1 MNYRLILVAL
11 FFAILPVRA
20 QEAAQ
25 PSLPALTLRLGSHSI
40 TAEVADDDAKRT
52 CGLMFRESLA
62 TDAGMLFV
70 MPSVGPV
77 GFWMKNTKLP
87 LSIAYIDPQG
97 TIVEIHDLEPHNEKV
112 VRSAFPRIAY
122 ALEMARGWFSKNNVW
137 PGEQIAGLPAP
148 SRLQKEF

>member
-1 MNYRLILVAL
+1 MKFRLLFVAL
-11 FFAILPVRA
+11 VLCGHPVRA
-20 QEAAQ
+20 QDAAQ
-25 PSLPALTLRLGSHSI
+25 PALPALTLHVGSHSV

-62 TDAGMLFV
+62 ADSGMLFV

-77 GFWMKNTKLP
+77 GFWMKNTKVP

-97 TIVEIHDLEPHNEKV
+97 TIVEIHDMEPLSEKI

-122 ALEMARGWFSKNNVW
+122 ALEMTIGWFTKNNVW
-137 PGEQIAGLPAP
+137 PGDRISGLPEP
-148 SRLQKEF
+148 SRVQKEF